1 MKISDLKVLGAKEV
15 FVETN
20 TDSLRHISR
29 EWDKEQFIAE
39 FGDVEII
46 LNPSYPWKGQKV
58 YSVPSFAERRAA
70 YSASKAKE
78 CAIWGCE

>member
-1 MKISDLKVLGAKEV
+1 MKISDLKVLGAETV

-29 EWDKEQFIAE
+29 EWDKDQFIAE
-39 FGDVEII
+39 FGDVEIV
-46 LNPSYPWKGQKV
+46 LNTSHPWKGRKV
-58 YSVPSFAERRAA
+58 YSVPAFAESRKA
-70 YSASKAKE
+70 YSEAKAKE